1 MEGGASAPPLG
12 FESTMA
18 RKLTID
24 RLLFLTTLALVAAS
38 IVMVYSA
45 SNVLASARHLGPNYF
60 LTKQALFAILGLAAM
75 AITMQVDYRSY
86 RDQRFIWVV
95 VGCTLAALV
104 AVLLIGPRINGSQ
117 RWFFLGGVGI
127 QPAELA
133 KLAVILFTA
142 AVLEQR
148 MDRIREVKHALGPI
162 ALLLAVTLGLIA
174 WQPDFGSAMVVLAS
188 AAAMAF
194 AAGLPYR
201 YFVGIAIGLIP
212 LIGIYAVS
220 ADYRMRRL
228 AAYWNPWEQAQG
240 DGFQAVQSMIA
251 VGIGGLTGRGLG
263 NSIQKLFYLPEPHSD
278 FIYAV
283 LSEELGLVGA
293 TLVLLGFV
301 VITWRGLRIVARATD
316 PFGAFLAT
324 GLTAMYAVQALFNI
338 SVVLGLLPVK
348 GIPLPFV
355 SAGGSSLI
363 VSLAGMGVLLNI
375 SQRVSATTTTRGG

>member
-1 MEGGASAPPLG
+1 
-12 FESTMA
+12 MA
-18 RKLTID
+18 RKLKSD
-24 RLLFLTTLALVAAS
+24 RVLFLTTVALVAAS

-45 SNVLASARHLGPNYF
+45 SNVLAMDQFKQPTLF

-75 AITMQVDYRSY
+75 AIAMQVNYQLYR
-86 RDQRFIWVV
+86 QERFIWTV
-95 VGCTLAALV
+95 VGCTLVALA
-104 AVLLIGPRINGSQ
+104 AVLVVGPRINGAR
-117 RWFFLGGVGI
+117 RWFALGGIGI

-142 AVLEQR
+142 AVLERR
-148 MDRIREVKHALGPI
+148 MDRISDVKYALGPI
-162 ALLLAVTLGLIA
+162 ALLLVVTSGLIL

-188 AAAMAF
+188 VAAMVF
-194 AAGLPYR
+194 AAGLSYG
-201 YFVGIAIGLIP
+201 YFVGIAISLIP
-212 LIGIYAVS
+212 LIGVYAVS
-220 ADYRMRRL
+220 AQYRMRRL
-228 AAYWNPWEQAQG
+228 EAWWNPWDQAQG
-240 DGFQAVQSMIA
+240 AGFHAVQSMIA
-251 VGIGGLTGRGLG
+251 VGTGGLTGRGLG
-263 NSIQKLFYLPEPHSD
+263 NSISKLYYLPEPHTD

-283 LSEELGLVGA
+283 VSEEIGLIGA
-293 TLVLLGFV
+293 SLVLLGFV

-324 GLTAMYAVQALFNI
+324 GLTVMLAVQAFFNI

-375 SQRVSATTTTRGG
+375 SQGASATSRGD